1 MEKKTSRFLR
11 CSFCGIVL
19 ICLIV
24 FVLLTVLMSD
34 KTNESVE
41 EISEMYMS
49 EMNVQIQ
56 QKFTSI
62 TNLRLEQVKGIVKI
76 IKPDT
81 AVYDEKLEEKL
92 KENAEIRNF
101 TYLGLYSQSGEAE
114 RILGD
119 GLEIVDY
126 DKLISSLNEL
136 GNAIAMGVDKEG
148 EKYLILA
155 VKAVYPLKDGSKSTA
170 LIAGVSMKYLDDAL
184 YLEEKDAI
192 LYSHVI
198 DADGT
203 FVIRNSD
210 AYRENYFERLDAYV
224 EEFNGKDA
232 SQYIEELKAAI
243 QADEDYYTLLV
254 AEGEKRYL
262 YSSPISEDTD
272 WYLIAIMPSGTL
284 DSTLKRLDRFRL
296 GIMLTCLL
304 IIVLSMTVVFVLYF
318 RMSRQ
323 QISEVNQARKEAVH
337 ANQAKSDFLSSM
349 SHDIRTPMNAIIGM
363 TEIALKNTK
372 DEMRVE
378 DCLNKVRLS
387 SKYLLGLIN
396 DVLDMSK
403 IESGKMT
410 LNINQM
416 SLKET
421 MDDLVN
427 IVKPQV
433 QEKNQYFDILIQKID
448 AEDVYCDSVRLNQVM
463 MNVLSNAVK
472 YTPEEGR
479 IDIHLYQE
487 PSPKGENYV
496 QTHFLVK
503 DNGIGMS
510 EDFQKKIF
518 ESFSREES
526 EQVQNVVGTGLG
538 MAITKSIVDL
548 MGGKIELKSKLGEGS
563 EFHIILDLEKA
574 EGKEAE
580 MILPPWNILVVD
592 DNEQL
597 CVSAVT
603 HLEEL
608 GIRAE
613 WTTDGRK
620 AVKMVE
626 EHHKKEDDYHF
637 VLLDWKMPGMDGIQV
652 LHEIR
657 KKIEKKIPVFL
668 ISAYDWSDIEEEA
681 LEAEVEGFVSK
692 PLFKSTLFLCLRKYV
707 EGNKEEMEKKDNQVM
722 DFTGKRVL
730 VSEDVD
736 LNWEIAEEILVSF
749 GLEVERAVNGQICF
763 EKFEQSEIG
772 FYDAILMD
780 IRMPVM
786 NGYDSTRA
794 IRALERE
801 DQDIPIIAMTADA
814 FSGDVQYCLECGMD
828 AHIAKPIDI
837 KELMRTL
844 QKYLYRE

>member
-1 MEKKTSRFLR
+1 MEKKTNRFLK
-11 CSFCGIVL
+11 CSFCIVMI

-24 FVLLTVLMSD
+24 FVLLTVLMSG

-49 EMNVQIQ
+49 EMNVQIR

-62 TNLRLEQVKGIVKI
+62 TNLRLEQVEGIVKV

-81 AVYDEKLEEKL
+81 TVYDEKLREKL

-101 TYLGLYSQSGEAE
+101 TYLGLYSESGERE
-114 RILGD
+114 RVLGES
-119 GLEIVDY
+119 LEIIDY
-126 DKLISSLNEL
+126 DKLISSLNNF
-136 GNAIAMGVDKEG
+136 GNAIAMGVDQQG
-148 EKYLILA
+148 EKYLMLA
-155 VKAVYPLKDGSKSTA
+155 VKAVYPLRDGSKSMA
-170 LIAGVSMKYLDDAL
+170 LITGVSMKYLDDAL
-184 YLEEKDAI
+184 YLDEKDTV

-203 FVIRNSD
+203 FVIRNGD
-210 AYRENYFERLDAYV
+210 AYRENYFERLNAYV
-224 EEFNGKDA
+224 EEYKGKDA
-232 SQYIEELKAAI
+232 KQYIEELKTAI
-243 QADEDYYTLLV
+243 QADENYYTLLV
-254 AEGEKRYL
+254 SKGEKRYM
-262 YSSPISEDTD
+262 YCSPISEDTD
-272 WYLIAIMPSGTL
+272 WYLITIMPSGTL

-296 GIMLTCLL
+296 GTMLTSSLVIL
-304 IIVLSMTVVFVLYF
+304 LSMTVVFLIYF

-323 QISEVNQARKEAVH
+323 QIEEVNEARKEAVH

-372 DEMRVE
+372 DELRVE

-387 SKYLLGLIN
+387 SKHLLGLIN

-410 LNINQM
+410 LNVNQM

-448 AEDVYCDSVRLNQVM
+448 AENVYCDSVRLNQVL

-479 IDIHLYQE
+479 IDIHLHQE
-487 PSPKGENYV
+487 LSPKGENYI
-496 QTHFLVK
+496 QTHFIVK

-526 EQVQNVVGTGLG
+526 EQVQNVAGTGLG
-538 MAITKSIVDL
+538 MAITKNIVDL
-548 MGGKIELKSKLGEGS
+548 MGGTIELKSKLGEGS

-574 EGKEAE
+574 DGEETE
-580 MILPPWNILVVD
+580 MVLPPWNILVVD

-597 CVSAVT
+597 CVSAIT

-608 GIRAE
+608 GVRAE
-613 WTTDGRK
+613 WTTNGRK
-620 AVKMVE
+620 AVEMVE
-626 EHHKKEDDYHF
+626 EHHKKEDDYQF

-657 KKIEKKIPVFL
+657 KRVRKKIPVFL
-668 ISAYDWSDIEEEA
+668 ISAYDWSDVEEEA

-707 EGNKEEMEKKDNQVM
+707 EGNKEEMVKDESQVM
-722 DFTGKRVL
+722 DFSGKRVL

-749 GLEVERAVNGQICF
+749 GLEVERAVNGQVCF

-794 IRALERE
+794 IRALDRE
-801 DQDIPIIAMTADA
+801 DKDLPIIAMTADA

-828 AHIAKPIDI
+828 AHVAKPIDI
-837 KELMRTL
+837 KELMRIL
-844 QKYLYRE
+844 QKYLYRK